1 MTGLPDKLHEQV
13 ECFNVPQLR
22 HHFGFTFDLKRL
34 PPVVLWR
41 KEASSFLVRKGQFV
55 LQNNPTVNWKENLRN
70 SFSVVLPSVFVR
82 LWFCFYSDHYDFQIQ
97 RVAFRTDLKEVYY
110 IIITVLEMKQNA
122 FL

>member
-1 MTGLPDKLHEQV
+1 M
-13 ECFNVPQLR
+13 
-22 HHFGFTFDLKRL
+22 
-34 PPVVLWR
+34 VLWR
-41 KEASSFLVRKGQFV
+41 KEAPSFLVRKGQFV

-82 LWFCFYSDHYDFQIQ
+82 LCFCFYSDHYEGQIQ
-97 RVAFRTDLKEVYY
+97 RVGFRTGLKEVYY

>member
-1 MTGLPDKLHEQV
+1 MPDKLREQV

-70 SFSVVLPSVFVR
+70 SFSVVLSVSVFGFVSTR
-82 LWFCFYSDHYDFQIQ
+82 
-97 RVAFRTDLKEVYY
+97 
-110 IIITVLEMKQNA
+110 IIMIFKYRESVLGPI
-122 FL
+122 